1 MMEASKIVEGLFD
14 YFEKGGWVMT
24 PLAIGTFVLWY
35 ALGYRY
41 MLLQRGQSATVTE
54 LLSAYG
60 RGQGQAPRGIV
71 DTAAY
76 LCVRAAQGVRENPR
90 RLLDDACA
98 VVERDLRRGR
108 ILIKG
113 VVAAAPLTGLLG
125 TVLGMIET
133 FDSLADMS
141 LYSASGGIAGGI
153 SQALFTTQMGLVVAV
168 PGILIGRALDKRQT
182 VLAGELARIK
192 DLVSTGAAA
201 QQSS

>member
-1 MMEASKIVEGLFD
+1 MDARNIIEGLLD
-14 YFEKGGWVMT
+14 YFDKGGSVMI
-24 PLAIGTFVLWY
+24 PLAVATFVLWY

-41 MLLQRGQSATVTE
+41 MLLQRGQPATVTE
-54 LLSAYG
+54 LLKAYANG
-60 RGQGQAPRGIV
+60 PGLAPRGIV
-71 DTAAY
+71 DTAAF
-76 LCVRAAQGVRENPR
+76 LCVRAVQDVRDNPR
-90 RLLDDACA
+90 RVLDDACA
-98 VVERDLRRGR
+98 VVEQDLKRGR
-108 ILIKG
+108 ILIKS

-168 PGILIGRALDKRQT
+168 PGILVGRALDKRQT

-192 DLVSTGAAA
+192 DLVSTGSAVPQA
-201 QQSS
+201 Q